1 MSKRVW
7 LMFLVGMTLMS
18 SLVAGEAIASSGAGK
33 VKPLNTK
40 KWQKYDVGRIRF
52 HDKAPQSE
60 GSKIYHRLI
69 AEPETYISEQAR
81 TVLATLYFSPKDSI
95 TPVRSIYYT
104 LEDKEGISAK
114 GGGNGRVHIFYSTR
128 HVESSHRGRG
138 DEKVMFETRGVL
150 LHELTHAYQLEPRVS
165 ARMVPTVF
173 SGHLSR
179 VWPMLCVL
187 PTAVSTARRI
197 APREEII

>member
-1 MSKRVW
+1 
-7 LMFLVGMTLMS
+7 MFLVGMTLMS

-104 LEDKEGISAK
+104 LEDKE
-114 GGGNGRVHIFYSTR
+114 
-128 HVESSHRGRG
+128 
-138 DEKVMFETRGVL
+138 
-150 LHELTHAYQLEPRVS
+150 
-165 ARMVPTVF
+165 
-173 SGHLSR
+173 
-179 VWPMLCVL
+179 
-187 PTAVSTARRI
+187 
-197 APREEII
+197 